1 MNSSS
6 KEYLFSKIVGNLSIP
21 EHVTSNPISD
31 NVSDAITKLNVKL
44 LVKHPT
50 ALTIAE
56 CNAKKK
62 NSLLFP
68 SQK

>member
-50 ALTIAE
+50 ALTVGE

>member
-31 NVSDAITKLNVKL
+31 NVSDAIIKLNVKL
-44 LVKHPT
+44 MVKHRKYPT
-50 ALTIAE
+50 VLTIG
-56 CNAKKK
+56 
-62 NSLLFP
+62 
-68 SQK
+68 

>member
-31 NVSDAITKLNVKL
+31 NVSDAIIKLNVKL
-44 LVKHPT
+44 LVKHPNV
-50 ALTIAE
+50 LTIGE
-56 CNAKKK
+56 CNVKKK